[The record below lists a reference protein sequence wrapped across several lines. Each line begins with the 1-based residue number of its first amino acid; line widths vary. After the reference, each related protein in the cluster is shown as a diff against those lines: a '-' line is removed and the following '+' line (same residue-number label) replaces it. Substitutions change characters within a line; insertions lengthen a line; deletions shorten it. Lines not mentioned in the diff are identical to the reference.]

1 MALGGGKFLTQN
13 KVLPGAY
20 INFISAAKASANLAD
35 RGTCT
40 MAFEMDWGKDGEI
53 IEVTNEDFIK
63 NSKKIFGY
71 DFADEKMKNLRDLF
85 INAKKLYAYRLNS
98 GNKATCEYADAKY
111 SGIRGNDLKV
121 VVQKNID
128 DESKYN
134 ISTLLDDKVVDTQI
148 VATKEELKDNDYLD
162 FKSDI
167 NITKL
172 TSGTS
177 LAGGIN
183 GTVTAGN
190 HQDYLTKVESYPF
203 NVIGLLSK
211 DTPVKKLYEA
221 FTKRLR
227 DEVGQKFQAVI
238 HDYKADYEGI
248 INVKNV
254 TKDGGTELV
263 YWVTGLEASTNIN
276 KSCLN
281 KRYDGELDIVT
292 EFSQGE
298 LKKAILHGEFA
309 LHNVGDD
316 VRVLSDINSLTTVT
330 DEKGEV
336 FKDNQTIRVID
347 QIAMDIA
354 HLFNTKYLG
363 NVPNDKA
370 GRTSL
375 WSDIVKYHETLQD
388 LRAIENFKDE
398 DIVVEQGDDKKA
410 VLISDYITVVN
421 TMAKLYMV
429 VKVA

>member
-1 MALGGGKFLTQN
+1 MALGGGNFLTQN
-13 KVLPGAY
+13 KVLSGSY
-20 INFISAAKASANLAD
+20 INFISVARASANLAD
-35 RGTCT
+35 RGTCAL
-40 MAFEMDWGKDGEI
+40 AFEMDWGVDGKI
-53 IEVTNEDFIK
+53 IEVTNEDFMK

-71 DFADEKMKNLRDLF
+71 DFAHEKMKNLRDLF

-98 GNKATCEYADAKY
+98 GNKATCEYADAKH

-121 VVQKNID
+121 VIQKNID

-134 ISTLLDDKVVDTQI
+134 VSTLLDDRVVDKQI
-148 VATKEELKDNDYLD
+148 VTSNEELKNNDYVD
-162 FKSDI
+162 FKPTIDV
-167 NITKL
+167 TDL
-172 TSGTS
+172 TSGTA
-177 LAGGIN
+177 LTGGTN
-183 GTVTAGN
+183 GTVVAGN
-190 HQDYLTKVESYPF
+190 HQDFLNKVEAYQF

-211 DTPVKKLYEA
+211 ETAIKKLYEA
-221 FTKRLR
+221 FTRRMR
-227 DEVGQKFQAVI
+227 DEVGAKFQAVI
-238 HDYKADYEGI
+238 HNHKADYEGV

-254 TKDGGTELV
+254 TADNGTELI
-263 YWVTGLEASTNIN
+263 YFVTGLEASCPIN

-281 KRYDGELDIVT
+281 KRYNGELDIVT

-298 LKKAILHGEFA
+298 LKKAILNGEFV
-309 LHNVGDD
+309 LHKVCDD
-316 VRVLSDINSLTTVT
+316 VRVLSDINSLVTVT

-375 WSDIVKYHETLQD
+375 WSDIVKHHETLQE

-398 DIVVEQGDDKKA
+398 DIQIEQGDSKKA
-410 VLISDYITVVN
+410 VLIFDYITVVN
-421 TMAKLYMV
+421 TMEKLYMT
-429 VKVA
+429 VKIA